1 MHIKSFLSFALVA
14 VIFLLNMTCA
24 AAKNKV
30 IEVESS
36 VPEIGLHQ
44 NVMFAQYFTWPE
56 SRLQMDIYLP
66 PTQEKAPAVIF
77 APGGWWLT
85 APKAAGI
92 QICYQLAQA
101 GFVAASIEYRLIG
114 TVNYVESIG
123 DVKAA
128 IRYLRANADK
138 FNIDKDKIAVLGMS
152 AGGYLASMVG
162 VTSGEKKFEFGDN
175 LDQSSEVQAAVDIFG
190 PTDLT
195 RIADDY
201 NADKQKLYYSPASP
215 PSLLVNGVPCYK
227 GNRGGSILDTPETAR
242 ESNPINHIGKN
253 TPPFLIMHGNADTTI
268 SPSQSKIFYD
278 ALIKNGVDADY
289 YVLNGGEHNA
299 VHFYQPKTFNI
310 IVDFLNRVLR

>member
-1 MHIKSFLSFALVA
+1 MIKKFFITLIAASLFISS
-14 VIFLLNMTCA
+14 TCA
-24 AAKNKV
+24 AKSGV

-44 NVMFAQYFTWPE
+44 NVTFAQYFTWPE
-56 SRLQMDIYLP
+56 SRLQMDIFRP
-66 PTQEKAPAVIF
+66 AVKGKVPAVIF

-85 APKAAGI
+85 APKVAGT

-101 GFVAASIEYRLIG
+101 GFVAASIEYRTIG

-128 IRYLRANADK
+128 VRWLRANADK

-162 VTSGEKKFEFGDN
+162 VTGGEKKFEFGDN
-175 LDQSSEVQAAVDIFG
+175 LDQSSEVQAVVDIFG

-195 RIADDY
+195 KIA
-201 NADKQKLYYSPASP
+201 ADFSKDTQKLYYSPGAP
-215 PSLLVNGVPCYK
+215 PSLFANGVPCYK
-227 GNRGGSILDTPETAR
+227 GNRGGSILDTPETAKD
-242 ESNPINHIGKN
+242 SNPITHISKN
-253 TPPFLIMHGNADTTI
+253 TPPFLIMHGNADTTV

-278 ALIKNGVDADY
+278 ALIKNGVDVDY
-289 YVLNGGEHNA
+289 YVVNGGEHNA
-299 VHFYQPKTFNI
+299 AHFYQPKTFGI
-310 IVDFLNRVLR
+310 IVDFLNRVLKNF

>member
-1 MHIKSFLSFALVA
+1 MIKKFFITIVA
-14 VIFLLNMTCA
+14 AIIFVSSTCA
-24 AAKNKV
+24 AKSGV

-36 VPEIGLHQ
+36 VPEIGCHQ
-44 NVMFAQYFTWPE
+44 NVTFAQYFTWPE
-56 SRLQMDIYLP
+56 SRLQMDIFLP
-66 PTQEKAPAVIF
+66 ATQGKSPAVIF

-101 GFVAASIEYRLIG
+101 GFVAASIEYRTIG

-138 FNIDKDKIAVLGMS
+138 FNIDKDKIAVIGMS
-152 AGGYLASMVG
+152 AGGWLASMV
-162 VTSGEKKFEFGDN
+162 
-175 LDQSSEVQAAVDIFG
+175 SEVQAVVDIFG

-195 RIADDY
+195 KIAADFSK
-201 NADKQKLYYSPASP
+201 DKQKLYYSPGAP
-215 PSLLVNGVPCYK
+215 PSLIANGVPCYK
-227 GNRGGSILDTPETAR
+227 GNRGGSILDTPETAKD
-242 ESNPINHIGKN
+242 SNPINHIGKN
-253 TPPFLIMHGNADTTI
+253 TPPFLIMHGNADTTV

-278 ALIKNGVDADY
+278 ALIKNGVDVDY
-289 YVLNGGEHNA
+289 YVVNGGEHNA
-299 VHFYQPKTFNI
+299 AHFYQPKTFGI

>member
-1 MHIKSFLSFALVA
+1 MHVKTFLATLLSG
-14 VIFLLNMTCA
+14 IFLMYATCA
-24 AAKNKV
+24 AKSGV

-44 NVMFAQYFTWPE
+44 NVTFAQYFTWPE

-66 PTQEKAPAVIF
+66 ATQEKAPAVIF

-138 FNIDKDKIAVLGMS
+138 FNIDKNKIAVMGMS

-162 VTSGEKKFEFGDN
+162 VTNGVAKFEFGDN
-175 LDQSSEVQAAVDIFG
+175 LDQSSEVQAVVDIFG

-195 RIADDY
+195 KVADDY
-201 NADKQKLYYSPASP
+201 PKAKQDMYYSPGAP
-215 PSLLVNGVPCYK
+215 PSLIANGVPCYK
-227 GNRGGSILDTPETAR
+227 NNRGGSILDTPETAR
-242 ESNPINHIGKN
+242 DSNPINHIGKN

-268 SPSQSKIFYD
+268 SPSQSKILYD
-278 ALIKNGVDADY
+278 ALIKNGIDVDY
-289 YVLNGGEHNA
+289 YVINGGEHNA
-299 VHFYQPKTFNI
+299 THFYQSKTFGT
-310 IVDFLNRVLR
+310 IVDFLNRVLK